1 MDSIKEQTMSYE
13 DRIRQ
18 ARLGMSKSF
27 AKLADFLLDS
37 YIESAFMTASELAHT
52 LDLDAATVVRF
63 AQTLG
68 YSGFPVMQREIRQR
82 VLGDLL
88 VRPEQAKV
96 AESVPGVV
104 AKAMAE
110 LSLALEQTRL
120 SLDTDAIAEL
130 VEKIGEARRIVVL
143 AENPAQAAAYNL
155 VHFLEQ
161 GGFPISTARPGVAD
175 LARTVHTSTP
185 QDLLL
190 ALEVSGQAAYIAG
203 ALEEARQKGLPTAAI
218 LGSASLASAR
228 AADVVLAARAHP
240 SLGVGIISIEAI
252 IYALCQA
259 LRWRF
264 AERFAGAERSEERRV
279 GKECRSRW
287 SP

>member
-1 MDSIKEQTMSYE
+1 MTYE

-18 ARLGMSKSF
+18 ERPNMSKSF

-37 YIESAFMTASELAHT
+37 YIESAFMTASELAHR

-68 YSGFPVMQREIRQR
+68 YKGFPDLQREIRQR

-88 VRPEQAKV
+88 VRPEEAKV

-104 AKAMAE
+104 ANAMAE
-110 LSLALEQTRL
+110 LSLALEQTRM
-120 SLDTDAIAEL
+120 SLDTEALAKL
-130 VEKIGEARRIVVL
+130 VEQIGAARRIILL

-161 GGFPISTARPGVAD
+161 GGFPIYIARSGVAD
-175 LARTVHTSTP
+175 LARTVHTATD
-185 QDLLL
+185 QDLLI
-190 ALEVSGQAAYIAG
+190 ALEVSGQSPYIAG
-203 ALEEARQKGLPTAAI
+203 ALESARQKGLPTAAI
-218 LGSASLASAR
+218 LGAASLESAR
-228 AADVVLAARAHP
+228 AADVVLAARSNP
-240 SLGVGIISIEAI
+240 SLGVGIISIESI
-252 IYALCQA
+252 IYALSQA

-264 AERFAGAERSEERRV
+264 AERFAGAEQAIT
-279 GKECRSRW
+279 KLTANIQHAND
-287 SP
+287 

>member
-1 MDSIKEQTMSYE
+1 MTYE

-18 ARLGMSKSF
+18 ERPTMSKSF

-37 YIESAFMTASELAHT
+37 YIEAAFMTASELAHE

-68 YSGFPVMQREIRQR
+68 YKGFPDMQREIRQR
-82 VLGDLL
+82 VLTDLL

-104 AKAMAE
+104 TNAME
-110 LSLALEQTRL
+110 DLSLALEQTRIT
-120 SLDTDAIAEL
+120 LDTDALAEL
-130 VEKIGEARRIVVL
+130 VVKIGEARRIVLLV
-143 AENPAQAAAYNL
+143 ENPAQAAAYNF

-161 GGFPISTARPGVAD
+161 GGFPIYIARSGVAD
-175 LARTVHTSTP
+175 LARTVHTATP
-185 QDLLL
+185 QDLLI
-190 ALEVSGQAAYIAG
+190 AVEVSGQSPYIAG
-203 ALEEARQKGLPTAAI
+203 ALDAARERGLPTAAI
-218 LGSASLASAR
+218 IGSASLTSAR
-228 AADVVLAARAHP
+228 AAEVVLAARANP
-240 SLGVGIISIEAI
+240 SLGIGIISIESI

-264 AERFAGAERSEERRV
+264 AERFAGAEQAIANLTANIQHSND
-279 GKECRSRW
+279 
-287 SP
+287 

>member
-1 MDSIKEQTMSYE
+1 MTYE

-18 ARLGMSKSF
+18 ERPSMSKSF

-37 YIESAFMTASELAHT
+37 YIEAAFMTASELAHR

-68 YSGFPVMQREIRQR
+68 YKGFPHLQREIRQR

-104 AKAMAE
+104 ANAMAE
-110 LSLALEQTRL
+110 LSLALEQTRM
-120 SLDTDAIAEL
+120 SLDTEALAKL
-130 VEKIGEARRIVVL
+130 VEQIGAARRIILL

-161 GGFPISTARPGVAD
+161 GGFPIYIARSGVAD
-175 LARTVHTSTP
+175 LARTVHTATD
-185 QDLLL
+185 QDLLI
-190 ALEVSGQAAYIAG
+190 ALEVSGQSPYIAG
-203 ALEEARQKGLPTAAI
+203 ALESARQKGLPTAAI
-218 LGSASLASAR
+218 LGAASLNSAR
-228 AADVVLAARAHP
+228 AADVVLAARSNL
-240 SLGVGIISIEAI
+240 SLGVGIISIESI
-252 IYALCQA
+252 IYALSQA

-264 AERFAGAERSEERRV
+264 ADRFAGAEQAIT
-279 GKECRSRW
+279 KLTANIQHANN
-287 SP
+287 

>member
-1 MDSIKEQTMSYE
+1 MTYE

-18 ARLGMSKSF
+18 DRPSMSKSF

-37 YIESAFMTASELAHT
+37 YIESAFMTASELAHR

-68 YSGFPVMQREIRQR
+68 YKGFPDLQREIRQR

-104 AKAMAE
+104 ANAMAE
-110 LSLALEQTRL
+110 LSLALEQTRM
-120 SLDTDAIAEL
+120 SLDTEAVAKL
-130 VEKIGEARRIVVL
+130 VEQIGAARRIILL

-161 GGFPISTARPGVAD
+161 GGFPIYIARSGVAD
-175 LARTVHTSTP
+175 LARTVHTATD
-185 QDLLL
+185 QDLLI
-190 ALEVSGQAAYIAG
+190 ALEVSGQSPYIAG
-203 ALEEARQKGLPTAAI
+203 ALESARQKGLPTAAI
-218 LGSASLASAR
+218 LGAASLNSAR
-228 AADVVLAARAHP
+228 AADVVLAARSNL
-240 SLGVGIISIEAI
+240 SLGVGIISIESI
-252 IYALCQA
+252 IYALSQA

-264 AERFAGAERSEERRV
+264 ADRFAGAEQAIT
-279 GKECRSRW
+279 KLTANIQHANN
-287 SP
+287 